1 MSSMR
6 KRLNTAVLVSGGGS
20 NLQALIDAESGGVIQ
35 SVSLS
40 LVISSKAD
48 AYAME
53 RARIANIPV
62 FYIGGERFEKELEEK
77 LREFEIELIVL
88 AGFLKILSP
97 EFCLKWEGR
106 IINIH
111 PSLIP
116 AFCGKGF
123 YGLKVHEA
131 CLERG
136 CKISG
141 ATAHYVNH
149 IPDGGKIILQKAV
162 SVLEDD
168 DAETLQKRIM
178 REAEWQ
184 ILPKAAEIAAEK
196 LLKECEDGKHS

>member
-1 MSSMR
+1 MPSI
-6 KRLNTAVLVSGGGS
+6 KKKLNTAVLVSGGGS
-20 NLQALIDAESGGVIQ
+20 NLQALIDAEANGVIQ

-97 EFCLKWEGR
+97 EFCLKWEGK

-123 YGLKVHEA
+123 TDLKFTRPA
-131 CLERG
+131 W
-136 CKISG
+136 
-141 ATAHYVNH
+141 
-149 IPDGGKIILQKAV
+149 
-162 SVLEDD
+162 
-168 DAETLQKRIM
+168 
-178 REAEWQ
+178 REAVR
-184 ILPKAAEIAAEK
+184 
-196 LLKECEDGKHS
+196 

>member
-1 MSSMR
+1 MSGIR
-6 KRLNTAVLVSGGGS
+6 KTVNMAVLVSGGGS
-20 NLQALIDAESGGVIQ
+20 NLQALIDAKASGLIK
-35 SVSLS
+35 SAEIS
-40 LVISSKAD
+40 LVISSRAD
-48 AYAME
+48 AYALE
-53 RARIANIPV
+53 RAKAADIPAY
-62 FYIGGERFEKELEEK
+62 YIDGVCFEKELEEK
-77 LREFEIELIVL
+77 LWEFEIEMIVL

-97 EFCLKWEGR
+97 EFCLKWENK

-131 CLERG
+131 CLDRG

-184 ILPKAAEIAAEK
+184 ILPQAVEIVAEK
-196 LLKECEDGKHS
+196 LLKEI